1 MRRYEEARRAPR
13 LPNPREL
20 RGPFRTPPS
29 PHHFIHHACPSHER
43 CLRERSLDSS
53 PSKRRI
59 LGGKTLTT
67 PLLILLVFFHA
78 DIITIIPVTA
88 WSQTNF
94 IQSGRRNAFTP
105 AASKS
110 WRRVSHTK
118 LGKAPANRQSDFFED
133 PSISMENS
141 TTAAKNLF
149 TENMSLRDSI
159 RQLEEENERLKKFAE
174 QQHERELEAVAVAAN
189 NSDKRI
195 ILERFEGEHLFDS
208 YKENQVTMSSV
219 SSRSIAADEM
229 EEEDLWCDVLDG
241 DQCPVEPTVSF
252 GEALRDRAY
261 WLVGLLFM
269 QSLSG
274 IILSRNELL
283 LANHPVIIYY
293 LTMMVGAGGNA
304 GNQASV
310 RVIRGI
316 ALGTLNEQTR
326 GQFLIRELKM
336 AASLSFILSAAG
348 FLRTIL
354 FRTPFPEAITVTT
367 ALSLIVFSSICLGAI
382 LPLILERIGIDP
394 AHSSTTIQVIMDILG
409 VSLAVL
415 VSGLILDGP
424 VGAFLLPKLGF

>member
-1 MRRYEEARRAPR
+1 M
-13 LPNPREL
+13 LPVLNK
-20 RGPFRTPPS
+20 
-29 PHHFIHHACPSHER
+29 
-43 CLRERSLDSS
+43 ERSLDSS

-415 VSGLILDGP
+415 VSGC
-424 VGAFLLPKLGF
+424 